1 MSQQTLHNAPS
12 DDVLRAMLNEIADG
26 YTLNTVCSGREG
38 RPTIGDFLRLMSE
51 GGEKTRLFVEALDIS
66 CWVLADEI
74 RALEAETT
82 PENAAAHKVRFEML
96 RFSLERQEKLAHKL
110 YMSLDDET

>member
-1 MSQQTLHNAPS
+1 MSQQTLHNALS

-38 RPTIGDFLRLMSE
+38 RPTIGDFLRLINE
-51 GGEKTRLFVEALDIS
+51 DKEKKLLFVDALNIS
-66 CWVLADEI
+66 CWVLSDEI

-82 PENAAAHKVRFEML
+82 PENAAAHRVRFEML
-96 RFSLERQEKLAHKL
+96 RFEIMHRESASLTTYRRGG
-110 YMSLDDET
+110 D